1 MLPILRPSAREISD
15 GFILIQNSNYLL
27 SRSSALSHAKYQTDA
42 AALIA
47 SLCPDPACPPPPFL
61 LRLLQAL
68 LPLFLPSACS
78 SPPSASAPTPPTR
91 SGPAHSRV
99 EPRAGDR
106 LDLPN

>member
-27 SRSSALSHAKYQTDA
+27 SRSSGLSHAKYQTDV

-47 SLCPDPACPPPPFL
+47 SLRPDPACPPPPFL
-61 LRLLQAL
+61 LHAL
-68 LPLFLPSACS
+68 LPLFLPSTRS
-78 SPPSASAPTPPTR
+78 SPPSALAPTPPTR
-91 SGPAHSRV
+91 SGPAHSPV
-99 EPRAGDR
+99 EPWACDR